1 MTIFYEL
8 YGALYVNITNKCPC
22 SCVFCIRDHSDVI
35 KDSEPLWFENNEP
48 TMDEI
53 KKDFENFDINKYSE
67 IVFCGYG
74 EPTERMDIL
83 KETAKFLR
91 QKTDKKI
98 RLNTNGLSDLIC
110 QRENTAFELKGLIDT
125 ISISLNAPD
134 AKRFAEITNSVFGD
148 ESFDAVLKFAKDAKK
163 VIPDVV
169 FTVVDVITD
178 DEIKR
183 CRKIA
188 DEMGIPL
195 RVREYIETY

>member
-35 KDSEPLWFENNEP
+35 KNSDPLWFEGDEP
-48 TMDEI
+48 TMEDI
-53 KKDFENFDINKYSE
+53 KKDFERFDIEKYSE

-83 KETAKFLR
+83 VETAKFLR
-91 QKTDKKI
+91 KKTNKKI

-110 QRENTAFELKGLIDT
+110 NRKNTAFELKGLIDT
-125 ISISLNAPD
+125 VSISLNAPTS
-134 AKRFAEITNSVFGD
+134 KRFCEITNSCFG
-148 ESFDAVLKFAKDAKK
+148 EKSFDALLEFAKDAKECIDK
-163 VIPDVV
+163 VV
-169 FTVVDVITD
+169 FTLVDVISKE
-178 DEIKR
+178 EIDK
-183 CRKIA
+183 CQKIA
-188 DEMGIPL
+188 DDMGIEL

>member
-35 KDSEPLWFENNEP
+35 KNSDPLWFEGEEP
-48 TMDEI
+48 TMEDI
-53 KKDFENFDINKYSE
+53 KKDFERFDIEKYSE

-83 KETAKFLR
+83 VETAKFLR
-91 QKTDKKI
+91 KKTNKKI

-110 QRENTAFELKGLIDT
+110 NRKNTAFELKGLIDT
-125 ISISLNAPD
+125 VSISLNAPTS
-134 AKRFAEITNSVFGD
+134 KRFCEITNSCFG
-148 ESFDAVLKFAKDAKK
+148 EKSFDALLEFAKDAKECIDK
-163 VIPDVV
+163 VV
-169 FTVVDVITD
+169 FTLVDVISKE
-178 DEIKR
+178 EIDK
-183 CRKIA
+183 CQKIA
-188 DEMGIPL
+188 DDMGIEL

>member
-35 KDSEPLWFENNEP
+35 KDSDPLWFEGNEP
-48 TMDEI
+48 TMEDI
-53 KKDFENFDINKYSE
+53 KNDFERFDIEKYSE

-83 KETAKFLR
+83 TQTAKFLR
-91 QKTDKKI
+91 EKTDKKI

-110 QRENTAFELKGLIDT
+110 GRKNTAYELKGLIDT
-125 ISISLNAPD
+125 VSISLNASNS
-134 AKRFAEITNSVFGD
+134 KRFCEITNSCFG
-148 ESFDAVLKFAKDAKK
+148 EKSFEALLAFAKTAKECIDK
-163 VIPDVV
+163 VI
-169 FTVVDVITD
+169 FTLVDIISEE
-178 DEIKR
+178 EINK
-183 CRKIA
+183 CRQIA
-188 DEMGIPL
+188 DEMGIEL

>member
-35 KDSEPLWFENNEP
+35 KDSEPMWFEAEEP

-53 KKDFENFDINKYSE
+53 KKDFERFDIEKYSE

-110 QRENTAFELKGLIDT
+110 QRKNTAYELEGLIDT
-125 ISISLNAPD
+125 VSISLNAPD
-134 AKRFAEITNSVFGD
+134 AKRFTEITNSVFGD
-148 ESFDAVLKFAKDAKK
+148 ESFDAMLDFAKDAKK
-163 VIPDVV
+163 VIPNVM

-183 CRKIA
+183 CQKIA

-195 RVREYIETY
+195 RIREYIETY

>member
-83 KETAKFLR
+83 KETAEFLR

-110 QRENTAFELKGLIDT
+110 QRKNTAFELKELIDT
-125 ISISLNAPD
+125 VSISLNAPD
-134 AKRFAEITNSVFGD
+134 AKRFVEITNSVFGD
-148 ESFDAVLKFAKDAKK
+148 ESFDAMLDFARDAKK

-183 CRKIA
+183 CQKIA

>member
-35 KDSEPLWFENNEP
+35 KDSDPLWFEGDEP
-48 TMDEI
+48 SMEEI
-53 KKDFENFDINKYSE
+53 KKDFEKFDIEKYSE

-83 KETAKFLR
+83 IESAKFLKE
-91 QKTDKKI
+91 KTNKKI

-110 QRENTAFELKGLIDT
+110 GRKNTAFELKGLIDT
-125 ISISLNAPD
+125 VSISLNAPN
-134 AKRFAEITNSVFGD
+134 AKRFGEK
-148 ESFDAVLKFAKDAKK
+148 SFDALLDFARDAKK
-163 VIPDVV
+163 CIDKVV
-169 FTVVDVITD
+169 FTLVDVISKE
-178 DEIKR
+178 EIER

-188 DEMGIPL
+188 DEMGIEL

>member
-35 KDSEPLWFENNEP
+35 KDSDPLWFENSEP
-48 TMDEI
+48 TIDEI
-53 KKDFENFDINKYSE
+53 KKDFERFNIDNYSE

-83 KETAKFLR
+83 KMTAEFLR
-91 QKTDKKI
+91 EKTDKKI

-110 QRENTAFELKGLIDT
+110 KRKHTAFELKGLVDT
-125 ISISLNAPD
+125 VSISLNAPN
-134 AKRFAEITNSVFGD
+134 AKRFCEITNSCFG
-148 ESFDAVLKFAKDAKK
+148 EKSFEALLDFAKEAKEC
-163 VIPDVV
+163 IPNVV
-169 FTVVDVITD
+169 FTVVDVISKE
-178 DEIKR
+178 EIEECK
-183 CRKIA
+183 KLS
-188 DEMGIPL
+188 DNLGIEL

>member
-1 MTIFYEL
+1 
-8 YGALYVNITNKCPC
+8 
-22 SCVFCIRDHSDVI
+22 
-35 KDSEPLWFENNEP
+35 
-48 TMDEI
+48 
-53 KKDFENFDINKYSE
+53 
-67 IVFCGYG
+67 
-74 EPTERMDIL
+74 MDIL

-110 QRENTAFELKGLIDT
+110 RRKNTAFELEGLVDT
-125 ISISLNAPD
+125 VSISLNAPD
-134 AKRFAEITNSVFGD
+134 AKRFVEITNAVFGD
-148 ESFDAVLKFAKDAKK
+148 ESFDAVLRFAKDAKK
-163 VIPDVV
+163 VIPDVI

-188 DEMGIPL
+188 DEMEIPL

>member
-35 KDSEPLWFENNEP
+35 KDSEPMWFEAEEP

-53 KKDFENFDINKYSE
+53 KKDFERFDIEKYSE

-110 QRENTAFELKGLIDT
+110 QRKNTAYELEGLIDT
-125 ISISLNAPD
+125 VSISLNAPD
-134 AKRFAEITNSVFGD
+134 AKRFTEITNSVFGD
-148 ESFDAVLKFAKDAKK
+148 ESFDAMLDFAKDAKK
-163 VIPDVV
+163 VIPNVM

-183 CRKIA
+183 CQKIA
-188 DEMGIPL
+188 DEMEIPL
-195 RVREYIETY
+195 RIREYIETY